1 MQQLHLVGFTTDLE
15 GLIFSP
21 RKGAKSGGYLV
32 VLDDQLLD
40 SIEDAQ
46 RLRDE
51 RDNPTS
57 TGMQVEAAP
66 AEPPSVRQRPK
77 PHSELSP
84 REIQARLR
92 AGSTVADV
100 ASQAGVDQE
109 WVLRFATP
117 ILAEQARV
125 VERTQQM
132 TFVKT
137 RLGPSSQPL
146 GTSVQWNLAEKG
158 VHLSDDEY
166 DAGWSAFNL
175 HGTTWVVRFSFWS
188 RKRSHTAEW
197 EVDLRTAEL
206 TSRSRLASDLGY
218 VEPGR
223 GRKRPV
229 VPEPGAGRES
239 PARPSEALAAKK
251 TSSRK
256 KAAPAK
262 RGVAGP
268 KKTLATKPAKKSA
281 GEGGPAAVAEAGGNG
296 SATSVP
302 VEPSGERPTHLAR
315 PPSPMNAANRV
326 PARGRP
332 AGAAFAAP
340 APGRRAE
347 PSAPPSPPPLRSQ
360 TRPPRPPVPRPAPPA
375 ASDADW
381 ELTARS
387 ERRRPPPPREPE
399 AMAEPERRP
408 PPPGPELEPAPRNER
423 RRPPPPPEPEAM
435 AEPERRQPRRP
446 ADAADSRP
454 LPAPSPPESPQHREP
469 PPAVVILP
477 PPEAERRQQEG
488 RRPRPSPP
496 APPPTSDEPVWGGPG
511 SGEPAP
517 PVRIRADLADATA
530 ERQPEAP
537 PGRRSGPGSRGGEG
551 EGEGS
556 RGRLRAR

>member
-51 RDNPTS
+51 RDNPAS
-57 TGMQVEAAP
+57 PGVQVDAASPEP
-66 AEPPSVRQRPK
+66 APVRQRPK

-92 AGSTVADV
+92 AGASVPDV
-100 ASQAGVDQE
+100 ARAAGVDEE

-125 VERTQQM
+125 VERAQQL

-188 RKRSHTAEW
+188 RKRTHTAEW
-197 EVDLRTAEL
+197 EVELRTAEL

-223 GRKRPV
+223 GRKRPAS
-229 VPEPGAGRES
+229 PEPGAGRES
-239 PARPSEALAAKK
+239 AARPSDAVATKRATAA
-251 TSSRK
+251 K

-262 RGVAGP
+262 RGAGGT
-268 KKTLATKPAKKSA
+268 KKTAPTKAAKKSA
-281 GEGGPAAVAEAGGNG
+281 HGGPGPLADTGDNG
-296 SATSVP
+296 SAASAP
-302 VEPSGERPTHLAR
+302 GEPLEERPTHLAR

-326 PARGRP
+326 PVRGRP
-332 AGAAFAAP
+332 AGAAFVPP
-340 APGRRAE
+340 APVRRAE
-347 PSAPPSPPPLRSQ
+347 GAAGLTAPPSRPQS
-360 TRPPRPPVPRPAPPA
+360 RPPRSPVSRAAPPPGP
-375 ASDADW
+375 DGDR
-381 ELTARS
+381 ETMAR
-387 ERRRPPPPREPE
+387 
-399 AMAEPERRP
+399 PERRP
-408 PPPGPELEPAPRNER
+408 PPPPLPPEAESTASPER
-423 RRPPPPPEPEAM
+423 RPPPPPPPPPPEPEAT
-435 AEPERRQPRRP
+435 A
-446 ADAADSRP
+446 
-454 LPAPSPPESPQHREP
+454 SP
-469 PPAVVILP
+469 
-477 PPEAERRQQEG
+477 
-488 RRPRPSPP
+488 
-496 APPPTSDEPVWGGPG
+496 
-511 SGEPAP
+511 
-517 PVRIRADLADATA
+517 
-530 ERQPEAP
+530 
-537 PGRRSGPGSRGGEG
+537 
-551 EGEGS
+551 
-556 RGRLRAR
+556 